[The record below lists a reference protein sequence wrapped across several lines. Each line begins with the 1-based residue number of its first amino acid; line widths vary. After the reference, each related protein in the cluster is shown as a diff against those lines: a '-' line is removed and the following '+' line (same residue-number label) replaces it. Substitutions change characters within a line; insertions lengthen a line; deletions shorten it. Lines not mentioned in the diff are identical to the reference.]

1 MSPTPQEQFLSNLP
15 TIDGLVQIVC
25 RRHRL
30 SRADAEEFAS
40 IVRLRLIEDDYSVIR
55 KFRGGSSLRTYLAV
69 VIARLCLDYR
79 AACWGRWRPSQ
90 GARRLGPVA
99 VRLEKLM
106 VRDGLSFDE
115 ACASLPAAD
124 QAVGPARLRAFADT
138 FPVRAKRR
146 WVEIDN
152 LEDGAAGTIDPE
164 VGALMHDDRRV
175 TAALGGALKALDPAD
190 RRLLKLR
197 FSNGMSISSI
207 AKREGLDQASLYR
220 RVAGLLKKMRRELES
235 RGVEAAAH

>member
-1 MSPTPQEQFLSNLP
+1 MTPTPEELFLSNLS

-30 SRADAEEFAS
+30 SRADGEEFAS
-40 IVRLRLIEDDYSVIR
+40 IVRLRLIEQDYAVIR

-90 GARRLGPVA
+90 GARRLGPAA

-115 ACASLPAAD
+115 AFATLPASD
-124 QAVGPARLRAFADT
+124 RTLGTERLRGFAAR
-138 FPVRAKRR
+138 FPVRTKRR
-146 WVEIDN
+146 WVEIEN
-152 LEDGAAGTIDPE
+152 LEDGAAARTDPQI
-164 VGALMHDDRRV
+164 GALLHDDRRV
-175 TAALGGALKALDPAD
+175 GAALGGALKSLDPAD

-235 RGVEAAAH
+235 RGIEAAAH